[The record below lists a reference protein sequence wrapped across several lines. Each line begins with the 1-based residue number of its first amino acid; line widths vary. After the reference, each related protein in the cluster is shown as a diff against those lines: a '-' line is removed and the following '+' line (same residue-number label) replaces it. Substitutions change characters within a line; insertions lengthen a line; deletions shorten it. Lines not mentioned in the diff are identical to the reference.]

1 MVRLPP
7 TAALRAF
14 ESAAR
19 HLSYTRAA
27 GELNIT
33 QSAVSHQIRHIEELW
48 ELKLFLRQGRSL
60 VLTEAGQVLA
70 PIVRD
75 FINRL
80 STKLAELQP
89 DGDRAVSLRV
99 SLLQSFAFKWL
110 VPRLGQF
117 SLQHPN
123 INVWIS
129 TTEELIDFNMH
140 EVDVGIRLGHGGWAG
155 LSEEL
160 VLREY
165 VFPVCSPRFLS
176 RIMPP
181 ESPED
186 LLRLPLIYRH
196 SLDICPRWRD
206 WFADAGLV
214 VKSLPQGSKFP
225 DTSMAVQAA
234 IDDFGIALARSAH
247 VQDDLA
253 TGRLVKLFDVPSP
266 SSVAYYFVC
275 PKGREDEPNIRA
287 FHDWVVEE
295 AAVSQ
300 KEFDRVA
307 NIDSEPG

>member
-27 GELNIT
+27 EELSIT

-48 ELKLFLRQGRSL
+48 ELKLFLRRGRSL
-60 VLTEAGQVLA
+60 RLTEAGQVLA

-75 FINRL
+75 FIKRL
-80 STKLAELQP
+80 SAKLAELRP
-89 DGDRAVSLRV
+89 GDDRAVSLRV

-117 SLQHPN
+117 SQQYPN

-129 TTEELIDFNMH
+129 TTDELIDFSMH
-140 EVDVGIRLGHGGWAG
+140 EVDVGIRLGHGGWSG

-160 VLREY
+160 ILREY

-181 ESPED
+181 ETPED
-186 LLRLPLIYRH
+186 LLRYPLIYRH
-196 SLDICPRWRD
+196 SQDICPRWRD
-206 WFADAGLV
+206 WFRDAGV
-214 VKSLPQGSKFP
+214 EIKSLPKGSKFP

-234 IDDFGIALARSAH
+234 IDDFGVALARSAH

-253 TGRLVKLFDVPSP
+253 TGRLVKLFDVSSP
-266 SSVAYYFVC
+266 SNVAYYFVC
-275 PKGREDEPNIRA
+275 PKGRESEPNIRS
-287 FHDWVVEE
+287 FHDWVVAE
-295 AAVSQ
+295 AVLSQ

-307 NIDSEPG
+307 GSNPTG

>member
-14 ESAAR
+14 ESASR

-27 GELNIT
+27 NELSIT

-48 ELKLFLRQGRSL
+48 ELKLFLRQGRRI
-60 VLTEAGQVLA
+60 VLTGAGQALA

-80 STKLAELQP
+80 TSKLAELRP
-89 DGDRAVSLRV
+89 KEERSASLRV

-117 SLQHPN
+117 SQTHPN
-123 INVWIS
+123 INIWIS
-129 TTEELIDFNMH
+129 TTEELIDFSMS

-155 LSEEL
+155 LYEEPI
-160 VLREY
+160 LREY

-176 RIMPP
+176 RIRPP
-181 ESPED
+181 GKPED

-196 SLDICPRWRD
+196 SDDICPRWRD
-206 WFADAGLV
+206 WFKDAGV
-214 VKSLPQGSKFP
+214 NIKSLPTGSKFS
-225 DTSMAVQAA
+225 DSSMSVQAA

-247 VQDDLA
+247 VEDDLA
-253 TGRLVKLFDVPSP
+253 SGRLVKLFDILSP

-275 PKGREDEPNIRA
+275 PKGREEEPNIKA
-287 FHDWVVEE
+287 FHDWLSVE
-295 AAVSQ
+295 AAHSQ

-307 NIDSEPG
+307 GLNR